1 MKPLQ
6 GTLLMLV
13 ALLAA
18 YEGGCVD
25 AGPAVSGPGTGNATV
40 TKYVAI
46 GNSLTAGYQSNG
58 LYKSAQDYSYP
69 NLIAGQLRF
78 AGVNLPTFE
87 QPYYSDPGT
96 PGADGKA
103 SRYEIISLAGPVIGP
118 KGLVP
123 GSPIN
128 LSLARPYDNL
138 GVPGAVIFDLLD
150 TTSFLAK
157 AGPPRSN
164 PLFSLILR
172 NPAFGKN
179 ILTQAAALRPD
190 LVTFW
195 LGNNDVLGY
204 ASSGGFSPNAPT
216 STAVFG
222 ALYTQALDSL
232 RGALPNAKIVV
243 ANIPDVTVIPFFTTL
258 GPKIRPSLPAGVTFR
273 YQKHGETGVATGS
286 ATLADN
292 SVLICLTG
300 SAYTSYLGRPSGRWY
315 RDKGYPALPAG
326 IDTTQPFGFHPQN
339 PWPDALV
346 LDADEINTCATTI
359 AAFNQ
364 AISAAAAAR
373 NAAVVDINSFLTS
386 VRAIGYSWAG
396 QKYTTD
402 YVSGGLFS
410 LDGVHPSSRGAGIIA
425 NQFIKAINAKF
436 GMNLSYVDLTSLPGI
451 PAPVA
456 KAASGMP
463 VIPPG
468 AFSELELLW
477 GARTP

>member
-1 MKPLQ
+1 MNALKC
-6 GTLLMLV
+6 TLAALV
-13 ALLAA
+13 ALVAVYYA
-18 YEGGCVD
+18 GCVD
-25 AGPAVSGPGTGNATV
+25 AGPSVSAPGLGSTTV

-58 LYKSAQDYSYP
+58 LFKSAQDYSFP
-69 NLIAGQLRF
+69 NLIAAQLRI
-78 AGVNLPTFE
+78 AGAPLTTFE

-103 SRYEIISLAGPVIGP
+103 SRYEIISLVGPVIGP
-118 KGLVP
+118 KGLAP
-123 GSPIN
+123 GAPIN
-128 LSLARPYDNL
+128 LSLPRPYDNL

-157 AGPPRSN
+157 GGPPRNN
-164 PLFSLILR
+164 PLFALILR
-172 NPAFGKN
+172 NPAFGKSM
-179 ILTQAAALRPD
+179 LAQAAALQPD

-204 ASSGGFSPNAPT
+204 ATSGGFSPNAPT
-216 STAVFG
+216 APAVFT
-222 ALYTQALDSL
+222 ALYTQAIDAL
-232 RGALPNAKIVV
+232 RAALPNAKIVV

-258 GPKIRPSLPAGVTFR
+258 GPKIRPSLPAGVTLR

-286 ATLADN
+286 TSLTDL

-300 SAYTSYLGRPSGRWY
+300 SPYTAYLGRPSGRWY
-315 RDKGYPALPAG
+315 TDHGYPALPPG

-346 LDADEINTCATTI
+346 LDATEISTCATTT

-364 AISAAAAAR
+364 TIATAAAAR
-373 NAAVVDINSFLTS
+373 NAAVVDINGFLNRVKTD
-386 VRAIGYSWAG
+386 GYSWAG
-396 QKYTTD
+396 QKYTAD

-410 LDGVHPSSRGAGIIA
+410 LDGVHPTSRGEGIIA
-425 NQFIKAINAKF
+425 NQFIKTMNARF
-436 GMNLSYVDLTSLPGI
+436 GMSLSYVDLASIPGI

-456 KAASGMP
+456 KAATGLP
-463 VIPPG
+463 VISPE
-468 AFSELELLW
+468 AFSELEMLW
-477 GARTP
+477 GAR

>member
-1 MKPLQ
+1 MK
-6 GTLLMLV
+6 
-13 ALLAA
+13 ALKSTLAA
-18 YEGGCVD
+18 AVVLAAVFYDGCVD
-25 AGPAVSGPGTGNATV
+25 AGPSALGPGLGNAVV

-58 LYKSAQDYSYP
+58 LYKSAQDFSYP
-69 NLIAGQLRF
+69 NLIAGQLRL
-78 AGVNLPTFE
+78 AGANLPAFE

-118 KGLVP
+118 KGLAP
-123 GSPIN
+123 GAPIN
-128 LSLARPYDNL
+128 LALARPYDNL

-172 NPAFGKN
+172 NPAFGNNMLK
-179 ILTQAAALRPD
+179 QAAALRPD

-204 ASSGGFSPNAPT
+204 ATSGGASPSSPT

-232 RGALPNAKIVV
+232 RARLPNAKIVV
-243 ANIPDVTVIPFFTTL
+243 ANIPDVTSIPFFTTL
-258 GPKIRPSLPAGVTFR
+258 GPKIRPSLPAGVTLR
-273 YQKHGETGVATGS
+273 YQKHGETGVATG
-286 ATLADN
+286 ATSLADN
-292 SVLICLTG
+292 SVLVCLTG
-300 SAYTSYLGRPSGRWY
+300 SAYAGILGRPGGKWY
-315 RDKGYPALPAG
+315 RDKAYPALPPG

-339 PWPDALV
+339 PWPDALM

-364 AISAAAAAR
+364 AIAAAAAAR
-373 NAAVVDINSFLTS
+373 NAAVVDINGFLNS
-386 VRAIGYSWAG
+386 VKAGGYSWAG

-410 LDGVHPSSRGAGIIA
+410 LDGVNPSSRGAGIVA
-425 NQFIKAINAKF
+425 NQFIKTMNASF
-436 GMNLSYVDLTSLPGI
+436 GMSLSYVDLVSLPGI

-456 KAASGMP
+456 KAASGLP
-463 VIPPG
+463 VIPTE
-468 AFSELELLW
+468 AFAELEMLW
-477 GARTP
+477 GAR

>member
-1 MKPLQ
+1 MKALKS
-6 GTLLMLV
+6 TLV
-13 ALLAA
+13 AVVALAA
-18 YEGGCVD
+18 AYYAGCVD
-25 AGPAVSGPGTGNATV
+25 AGPAALGPGLGNATV
-40 TKYVAI
+40 TKYLAI

-58 LYKSAQDYSYP
+58 LYKSAQDYSFP
-69 NLIAGQLRF
+69 NLIAGQLRL
-78 AGVNLPTFE
+78 AGANLPTFE

-118 KGLVP
+118 KGLAP
-123 GSPIN
+123 GAPIN
-128 LSLARPYDNL
+128 LALARPYDNL

-157 AGPPRSN
+157 AGPPRNN

-172 NPAFGKN
+172 NAAFGKN
-179 ILTQAAALRPD
+179 MLSQAAALRPD

-204 ASSGGFSPNAPT
+204 ATSGGASPSSPT

-222 ALYTQALDSL
+222 ALFTQALDSL
-232 RGALPNAKIVV
+232 RARLPNARIVV

-258 GPKIRPSLPAGVTFR
+258 GPKIRPSLPAGVTLR
-273 YQKHGETGVATGS
+273 YQKHGEAGVSSGS
-286 ATLADN
+286 TSLADN

-300 SAYTSYLGRPSGRWY
+300 SAYTSFLGRPSGKWY
-315 RDKGYPALPAG
+315 RDKGYPALPPG

-339 PWPDALV
+339 PWPDALM

-364 AISAAAAAR
+364 TIAAAAGAR
-373 NAAVVDINSFLTS
+373 SAAVADISGFLNG
-386 VRAIGYSWAG
+386 VKAGGYSWAG
-396 QKYTTD
+396 QKYTVD

-425 NQFIKAINAKF
+425 NQFIKTMNASF
-436 GMNLSYVDLTSLPGI
+436 GMNLSYVDLVSLPGI

-456 KAASGMP
+456 KTAAGLP
-463 VIPPG
+463 VIPAE
-468 AFSELELLW
+468 AFSELEMLW
-477 GARTP
+477 GAR